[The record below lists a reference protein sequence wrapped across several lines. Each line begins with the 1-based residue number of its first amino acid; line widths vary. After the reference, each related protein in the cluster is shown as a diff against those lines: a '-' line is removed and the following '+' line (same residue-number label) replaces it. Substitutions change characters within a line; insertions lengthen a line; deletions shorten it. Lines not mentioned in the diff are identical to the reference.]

1 MWKNEKKTNDIKE
14 FEKNQAIFVEV
25 VAKPTTFVPRDEE
38 DEEEAV
44 DISTPMRFF

>member
-1 MWKNEKKTNDIKE
+1 MKNEKKTNDIKE

-38 DEEEAV
+38 EDEEEAV
-44 DISTPMRFF
+44 DISTTMRFF